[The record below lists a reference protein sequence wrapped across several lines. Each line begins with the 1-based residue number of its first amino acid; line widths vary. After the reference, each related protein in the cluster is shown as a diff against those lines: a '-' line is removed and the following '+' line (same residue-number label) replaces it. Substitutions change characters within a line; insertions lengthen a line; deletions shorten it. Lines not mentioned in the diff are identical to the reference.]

1 MGVKLNPLVINQI
14 QKGTIIFAE
23 DEQVS
28 NVCLVVKGK
37 VLIGNSGSKVI
48 VGTGSF
54 IGITDLFAG
63 RTFSN
68 YIAYEDTVLYAFP
81 VSNIEELEKIYHA
94 NKDYRGLI
102 IGSLSRFIVEYDKIY
117 RELSKKCDVLYTL
130 IDTIYNK
137 YIELGKSHGKN
148 IIPINGIEKV
158 VPYESEFNE
167 YGKIEYYQHFI
178 KVPLDTLKAF
188 YASSVTVTAYQVE
201 EISVLISDIVNQCVE
216 RAFYIIGL
224 YEILINNT
232 ESCLFKG
239 VAKLTID
246 TNNGKGMNKELISMV
261 EEIKDQIHSTEKLF
275 INNIHMKLNSHN
287 EFMEEIYISIL
298 TGSNEQDL
306 SSEMQMKY
314 SEKDATLATNEMN
327 DSLKQILEYSSLD
340 KEEADAFVNL
350 IDEFKKL
357 VDKYSADDKVRV
369 MRRRLTDIYY
379 KIYERVFLRSYEE
392 KTNNRVI
399 DMFLNYGF
407 IDETLV
413 SKEQAIELYYLS
425 DNEKSSRCKVYSMK
439 EWLTNIYEKR
449 KEPSKNEFDLDYIE
463 NLRENKKTM
472 KLTPEQE
479 KEYLESSKMRLNF
492 EITNMFRYNNRLVN
506 GQVSTFVPFIF
517 EDGIIS
523 DISNVYLNTDKI
535 NAIIEE
541 LLKTDYSI
549 FHREVLYYDE
559 KIGIKKEYIMEA
571 VYPDIIMFPMYGQ
584 RSIMWQEITGKK
596 RNTPG
601 RFLFP
606 VFTEG
611 NIEDHFIKIFGQF
624 RWELCRCLQ
633 GAAWNDI
640 KYKSLTSEYS
650 DYIQFYRKNRELS
663 EDRKEKIKAQ
673 IQKGR
678 HNTREIFVI
687 DYEIWMKSEAKGAL
701 RLNKVAR
708 EILATYCPFSI
719 EIRKKMSTQPL
730 YEEAMAR
737 FNRNL
742 SKKVK
747 EIDLRFRALEKEK
760 INIPDVLLETQKFYR
775 DL

>member
-14 QKGTIIFAE
+14 QKGTVIFSE

-28 NVCLVVKGK
+28 YVCLVVKGK

-54 IGITDLFAG
+54 IGVTDLFAG
-63 RTFSN
+63 RMFSN

-81 VSNIEELEKIYHA
+81 VSNIDELKKIYHT
-94 NKDYRGLI
+94 NKDYRGLV

-117 RELSKKCDVLYTL
+117 GELSKKCEVLYTL
-130 IDTIYNK
+130 IDNIYNK
-137 YIELGKSHGKN
+137 YIELGKAYGKS
-148 IIPINGIEKV
+148 IVPIKNIEKV
-158 VPYESEFNE
+158 VPYESDFNE
-167 YGKIEYYQHFI
+167 VGKVEYYQHFI

-201 EISVLISDIVNQCVE
+201 EISVLIADIVNECVE
-216 RAFYIIGL
+216 RALYITGL
-224 YEILINNT
+224 YDILINNT

-246 TNNGKGMNKELISMV
+246 ANSGKGLNKELISML

-275 INNIHMKLNSHN
+275 INNIHMKLDSHN
-287 EFMEEIYISIL
+287 NFMEEIYISVL
-298 TGSNEQDL
+298 SGNNEQEL

-314 SEKDATLATNEMN
+314 SEKDATLAATEVT
-327 DSLKQILEYSSLD
+327 DSLKQILEYASLE
-340 KEEADAFVNL
+340 KEEADTFINL

-357 VDKYSADDKVRV
+357 VDKYSTDDKVRV
-369 MRRRLTDIYY
+369 MRKRISDIFY

-392 KTNNRVI
+392 KTDNRVI

-413 SKEQAIELYYLS
+413 SKEQVIELYFLS
-425 DNEKSSRCKVYSMK
+425 DREESSRCKVYTMK
-439 EWLTNIYEKR
+439 EWLTQIYEKR
-449 KEPSKNEFDLDYIE
+449 KEPSKNEFDLDYVE
-463 NLRENKKTM
+463 NLRENKKTT

-479 KEYLESSKMRLNF
+479 REYLESSKMRLNF
-492 EITNMFRYNNRLVN
+492 EIMNMFRYNNRLVN

-523 DISNVYLNTDKI
+523 DISSVYLNTAKV
-535 NAIIEE
+535 NATIEE
-541 LLKTDYSI
+541 LLKTDFSV

-571 VYPDIIMFPMYGQ
+571 VYPDIILFPMYGQ

-708 EILATYCPFSI
+708 EILATYCPFSVQL
-719 EIRKKMSTQPL
+719 RKRMSSQPL
-730 YEEAMAR
+730 FEEAMAR
-737 FNRNL
+737 FNRNVT
-742 SKKVK
+742 KKIK
-747 EIDLRFRALEKEK
+747 EIDLRFRALEKD
-760 INIPDVLLETQKFYR
+760 NIKLPEVLLETQKFYR